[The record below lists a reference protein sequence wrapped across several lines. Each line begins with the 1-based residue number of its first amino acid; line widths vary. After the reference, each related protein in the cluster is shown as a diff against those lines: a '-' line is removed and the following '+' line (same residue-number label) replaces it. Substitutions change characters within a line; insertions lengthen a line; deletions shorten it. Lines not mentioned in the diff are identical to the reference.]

1 MKIWFDHQ
9 IFSIQRYGG
18 VSRYFVELL
27 RGLQHIEGVHAEVL
41 APAHVNGYLQPGDRL
56 HPLSF
61 ALKRPE
67 RGLRYRPGWTAPVFR
82 LAEWVGAPD
91 LVHETHYMLGS
102 EHLSARAKVVSTC
115 HDMVFEK
122 HPEWVGGS
130 QDRARL
136 KLRTFERANAIIC
149 ISEHT
154 RQDLIDIYPQFESKT
169 FTVHHGVD
177 HTPAAEHLPV
187 RLPKPYLLFVGV
199 RQGYKNF
206 DSFVQALGRSKQL
219 REHFHLVC
227 FGGGA
232 ITARERQMAQDAG
245 FPPERM
251 HHLSGSDALLAYVYK
266 QAATFVF
273 PSLYEGF
280 GMPLAEAMV
289 QRCPIACSSASC
301 LPEICEDAAAYFD
314 PRDPDEMSHVIEAT
328 ASMPHAYRA
337 AAMAQRAGHFSWARC
352 AAETNRVYQTVASA

>member
-27 RGLQHIEGVHAEVL
+27 RGLQHIEGVRAEVL
-41 APAHVNGYLQPGDRL
+41 APAHVNAYLRPDDSL
-56 HPLSF
+56 HPLTFS
-61 ALKRPE
+61 LQRPE
-67 RGLRYRPGWTAPVFR
+67 RGLRHRPAWTAPVFR

-102 EHLSARAKVVSTC
+102 EHLPARAKVVSTC

-130 QDRARL
+130 EDRARL
-136 KLRTFERANAIIC
+136 KFKTFQRADAIIC

-154 RQDLIDIYPQFESKT
+154 RQDLIDLYPQFESKA

-177 HTPAAEHLPV
+177 QTPAPDHLPV
-187 RLPKPYLLFVGV
+187 ALPKPYLLFVGV

-206 DSFVQALGRSKQL
+206 DAFLQALGRSRQL
-219 REHFHLVC
+219 RENFQLVC

-232 ITARERQMAQDAG
+232 ITAQERQRAKEAG
-245 FPPERM
+245 FPPESM
-251 HHLSGSDALLAYVYK
+251 HQLSGDDTLLAYVYK
-266 QAATFVF
+266 QAAAFVF

-280 GMPLAEAMV
+280 GMPLTEAMV
-289 QRCPIACSSASC
+289 HGCPIACSSASC
-301 LPEICEDAAAYFD
+301 FPEICEDTAAYFD
-314 PRDPDEMSHVIEAT
+314 PRDPDDMAHVIEAT
-328 ASMPHAYRA
+328 VSLPPNQPAKAL
-337 AAMAQRAGHFSWARC
+337 AQRAVHFTWNRC
-352 AAETNRVYQTVASA
+352 AAETHHRYLQVS